1 MAILRLPCWE
11 RVPPVLR
18 EIVVWMGQSPFAQ
31 RFYLAGGTA
40 LALQLGHRVSVDLDF
55 FSTSDE
61 LLEESRREIVASVRE
76 RFSFEIVENTIGHLL
91 LTVQGSRM
99 HFFSYGY
106 PLLAP
111 TVMVEGVALAGL
123 LDIALMKM
131 DAIVGRG
138 ARKDFYDLYFI
149 AQETPLGKM
158 LGQGQRKYPHTRD
171 FAMMALAALVDFAYA
186 DQQSA
191 IETFPPTGWESVKAF
206 FVHEIQRVGRQWFER
221 AD

>member
-1 MAILRLPCWE
+1 MASLNLPRWE
-11 RVPPVLR
+11 RIPPILR
-18 EIVVWMGQSPFAQ
+18 EIIVWVGQTPLAQ

-61 LLEESRREIVASVRE
+61 LLEEGRREIVVAWRD
-76 RFSFEIVENTIGHLL
+76 RFPFEISGDTAGQLL
-91 LTVQGSRM
+91 LTVQGSRV

-123 LDIALMKM
+123 LDIGLMKM

-138 ARKDFYDLYFI
+138 ARKDFYDLYFL
-149 AQETPLGKM
+149 AQVTPLAEM
-158 LGQGQRKYPHTRD
+158 IEQGQRKYTHARD
-171 FAMMALAALVDFAYA
+171 FAMMVLAALADFAYA
-186 DQQSA
+186 DQQAA
-191 IETFPPTGWESVKAF
+191 IETFPPTDWQRVKAF
-206 FVHEIQRVGRQWFER
+206 FVQEVRRIGRQWFER
-221 AD
+221 A